1 MLGISAGIDIYI
13 GILAFV
19 LGACIGSFLNCMA
32 WRIVNNESV
41 LKGRSHCDE
50 CGHVLSGKD
59 LIPIAS
65 FIAVH
70 GKCRY
75 CGKKLSSGHVWAEV
89 LTGIAFVAIVFRYDI
104 SLQALE
110 MLLLAVCLLASAF
123 ADLKGYI
130 IPDRFILAGIV
141 FRIPFFFLL
150 PGWKDNLIDAL
161 IGGFAVGGG
170 LLLLVLLYEKLRKI
184 DAMGGG
190 DLKLLFVTGLYLG
203 WAKNILCLLIACI
216 LGIVFGLVFKTRC
229 HYDDIDEDNTA
240 TKNTEDQA
248 NSKTDIHNNLKDK
261 DKKSNVS
268 LRKNTEET
276 DYEETIKDL
285 TAKAEELKSE
295 EKELSKNI
303 ISDNSEKTLNIS
315 KSEITSDIENTEK
328 VETNKSDESEASA
341 EDDNGKMF
349 PWGPAICAAAII
361 TMIIGDPLVNAYL
374 QLFS

>member
-65 FIAVH
+65 FIAAH

-203 WAKNILCLLIACI
+203 WAKNILCLLIACV

-229 HYDDIDEDNTA
+229 HYDDEEDTVEN
-240 TKNTEDQA
+240 KNADQT
-248 NSKTDIHNNLKDK
+248 NSKTDIYNNLKDK
-261 DKKSNVS
+261 DKYK
-268 LRKNTEET
+268 
-276 DYEETIKDL
+276 ETIKDL

-303 ISDNSEKTLNIS
+303 ISDNSEKALNIS
-315 KSEITSDIENTEK
+315 KSEITSDIENIEK
-328 VETNKSDESEASA
+328 AEINKSDESEDSA